1 MKVVIDINDELYNE
15 FMDGKDIEIYVNGE
29 FSKTIPEVGEWIRN
43 GVKLPKG
50 HGDLKDIDAI
60 NLYEED
66 YYEGADYVRVI
77 DAIVGAPTV
86 IEADKEN
93 KDGSNNN

>member
-50 HGDLKDIDAI
+50 HGRLTDMDEALKCIEEVADSKEKQYALCLIDWACSK
-60 NLYEED
+60 
-66 YYEGADYVRVI
+66 RVL
-77 DAIVGAPTV
+77 

-93 KDGSNNN
+93 EE